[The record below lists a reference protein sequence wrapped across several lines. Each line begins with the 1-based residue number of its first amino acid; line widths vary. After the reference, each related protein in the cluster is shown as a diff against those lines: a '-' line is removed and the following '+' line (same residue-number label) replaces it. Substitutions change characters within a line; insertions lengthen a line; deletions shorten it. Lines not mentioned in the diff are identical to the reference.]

1 MKEKFCY
8 NHRNT
13 NDHKR
18 ILRTV
23 NTNKLDKLEEI
34 GNFLQTH
41 NILRL
46 NQEEID
52 NLNRSLTSIDTE
64 SIIKTSRTKVQDQRA
79 SGECHQTYKEE
90 LISIFL
96 KLFPRSEKKTSF
108 PEQLSLSCFSLSNT
122 SKLILWGHLYPE
134 TKLKQKQYQKKK
146 KIPVNISDQHKSLYH
161 YMQIT

>member
-1 MKEKFCY
+1 MLTGIIKKKNRESTQIHKKDMIEKFCC

-23 NTNKLDKLEEI
+23 NTNKLEKLEEI
-34 GNFLQTH
+34 GNFLQTY
-41 NILRL
+41 NIPRL

-64 SIIKTSRTKVQDQRA
+64 SIIKTSQTKVEYQRS

-90 LISIFL
+90 SISIFL
-96 KLFPRSEKKTSF
+96 KLFPRIEKKKAPL
-108 PEQLSLSCFSLSNT
+108 PE
-122 SKLILWGHLYPE
+122 
-134 TKLKQKQYQKKK
+134 
-146 KIPVNISDQHKSLYH
+146 
-161 YMQIT
+161 